1 MLLYHGTEDTPHGV
15 SQGQRW
21 KRDICIFLFGSFL
34 SEPLAFLSFNFLWQ
48 VAILDMICLF
58 IH

>member
-48 VAILDMICLF
+48 VAILDMIC
-58 IH
+58 